1 MAIVQSLLALVTR
14 SFGRLL
20 SALFG
25 WAVVALFGDT
35 SPKEK
40 TWLSVLV
47 AAAAGWPLLVLG
59 VIWPRLAALV
69 LAFVPL
75 PEWISDNTIRA
86 VWIALAVAVPFSLG
100 IAVASRSRGAKPPI
114 PGSAPPPSTSS
125 TRVPPP
131 TPLSE
136 SKVTRL
142 LRGFPI
148 TLAVA
153 AAFFV
158 VFVTVPVRRLVT
170 VARRRVEVQVPLI
183 TDAEGYR
190 TVANKVADTLISNG
204 MPVGSVDPPW
214 WLTAPGR
221 ILVRLGGPSFRDY
234 VPAQLACFRGAE
246 LDVILYPN
254 SLSLTGSAQTAA
266 WAHGLVVEA
275 LTAAPAY
282 QTFDPEAQDIERQ
295 IRSVWAVYSQYPR
308 AHVDAPR
315 LRARLEEIA
324 RDIRRLP
331 VDYEQWQIVY
341 RQALQLD
348 RALDG
353 RPQLLEAQT
362 NGKEEAVLRPAADSA
377 AAAES
382 AKLRA
387 LSTRALV
394 REISDKAALL
404 ARKEVQLATA
414 EVKSDLRSELGMA
427 KGLTIGGLAALLGL
441 NVLLLAAA
449 VAVASVMPA
458 WIGAMLMAAVLIGVG
473 AALGYRSWTRRP
485 TPPLAL
491 TRRMVR
497 ETTRWA
503 KDLVG
508 RGKRDRVEST

>member
-1 MAIVQSLLALVTR
+1 MAIVQSLLALLTR

-47 AAAAGWPLLVLG
+47 AAAAGWPLLVFG

-75 PEWISDNTIRA
+75 PEWISDNVIRA

-100 IAVASRSRGAKPPI
+100 IAVASRSRGARPPI
-114 PGSAPPPSTSS
+114 PGTGATPSA
-125 TRVPPP
+125 RAAAP

-153 AAFFV
+153 AAFVV
-158 VFVTVPVRRLVT
+158 VFVTVPVRRLAT
-170 VARRRVEVQVPLI
+170 IARRRVEVQVPLI

-190 TVANKVADTLISNG
+190 TVADRVADTLNSNG
-204 MPVGSVDPPW
+204 MAVQAVDPPW

-234 VPAQLACFRGAE
+234 VPERLACFRGAT
-246 LDVILYPN
+246 LDVILYPS
-254 SLSLTGSAQTAA
+254 SLSLTGSAQSAA

-295 IRSVWAVYSQYPR
+295 IRSVWAVYRQYPR

-324 RDIRRLP
+324 RDIRKLP

-353 RPQLLEAQT
+353 QPQLLEAQT
-362 NGKEEAVLRPAADSA
+362 DGKEAAVLRPADSA
-377 AAAES
+377 AGAES
-382 AKLRA
+382 AKIRA
-387 LSTRALV
+387 LPTRALV

-414 EVKSDLRSELGMA
+414 EVKADLRSELGMA
-427 KGLTIGGLAALLGL
+427 KGLAIGGLATLLGL

-449 VAVASVMPA
+449 VGLASLIPA
-458 WIGAMLMAAVLIGVG
+458 WIAAMLMAAVLIGAG
-473 AALGYRSWTRRP
+473 GALGYRCWTQRP
-485 TPPLAL
+485 TRPLAL

-497 ETTRWA
+497 ETARWA

-508 RGKRDRVEST
+508 